1 MIGEKT
7 TSAKYWAEL
16 KMADAVPRSA
26 VGNHADTMRLLPGN
40 DGASARPSRK
50 RRKNREATAMEAGS
64 TPTKPCRSVKTD
76 QMSTLRTYTR
86 FEPNRSRSQPPGICA
101 RT

>member
-1 MIGEKT
+1 MIGEKI

-64 TPTKPCRSVKTD
+64 APTKPCRNVKAD
-76 QMSTLRTYTR
+76 QVRTLRKCTR
-86 FEPNRSRSQPPGICA
+86 LDPNLSRSHPPGICPS
-101 RT
+101 T